1 MLFRKIVRHISVFN
15 MRFFNPRKHNSKKC
29 IGDLS
34 FSVNM
39 YGQLL
44 RMKVMR
50 NGLELGYL
58 NFTRNDGESI
68 YLADIFIFDRYRNFG
83 VGTRLLHAGIEQVKM
98 LNIERIYGVMVGDVD
113 RLRSFYQ
120 SFGFELSGK
129 NIELVIKKSKL

>member
-1 MLFRKIVRHISVFN
+1 MFFRKILRHISVFK
-15 MRFFNPRKHNSKKC
+15 MRFFNPQKHNAKKC

-39 YGQLL
+39 YDRLL

-50 NGLELGYL
+50 NGQELGYL

-68 YLADIFIFDRYRNFG
+68 YLADIFIFDGYRNLG